1 MRPIEYSK
9 ALLAAMAYTGHT
21 QEELA
26 RKIGISV
33 DTLGR
38 RLKHPE
44 RFTVRELEAAD
55 QVVKWRKFTQ
65 EVR

>member
-1 MRPIEYSK
+1 MRLIEYSR
-9 ALLAAMAYTGHT
+9 AILAAMVYTGHT
-21 QEELA
+21 REDLA